1 VSRHP
6 VFHGPSER
14 RAIWT
19 TGNLAILDATGEM
32 MGDGQL
38 AITVDFVDFAANF
51 AAMAVRAVGDDGMLT
66 AL

>member
-1 VSRHP
+1 
-6 VFHGPSER
+6 
-14 RAIWT
+14 
-19 TGNLAILDATGEM
+19 LDATGEM